1 MSAAKQKG
9 TGFETECVNALIA
22 AGLQATRVPGSG
34 AFARQLG
41 PDFAGDIVVEGLR
54 VECKRRKSGFSL
66 LYRAFEQDQS
76 DIVVVRADRQPR
88 LWLFTEALAIELL
101 KYRTAVNTGALLPP
115 VSTNHAPNGENLD
128 QRK

>member
-9 TGFETECVNALIA
+9 TGFETECVNALVA

-34 AFARQLG
+34 MFARQLG
-41 PDFAGDIVVEGLR
+41 PDFAGDVVVEGLR

-115 VSTNHAPNGENLD
+115 VPTNLAPNSTYGD
-128 QRK
+128 